1 MNDFGVWSNHS
12 INEIDPEMWNSL
24 SAGHGFQSHRWYAF
38 GERAMRDCPPTYL
51 IVHQNEKPIAAA
63 ALFRIHN
70 EPLPIPNMARRFM
83 DAIFRR
89 NPMLICRSPLAD
101 TSGLLLPDSPSRPDA
116 LTTITSAAQ
125 NELKQQ
131 RGSFLL
137 FDFLPT
143 EELRW
148 REWHPDFSSFT
159 VSDPGTS
166 MILVHE
172 SFEAYLAAD
181 KKTRNDYHHTFRKAE
196 ETGLQ
201 LTRHTRVDDV
211 ETALKLIH
219 HVARKHNSPPNPWMR
234 GLLENL
240 AMIDAT
246 WFEVRQGEKLVGCIV
261 TMRDNETQIATALG
275 LEPDLPFVYFMLIYG
290 SIKEA
295 FDRQVKRFRL
305 GSGAY
310 EVKRRLG
317 FQLEDT
323 NHTMVAT
330 PGLISRILAR
340 LASTAGSLSAGN
352 TRTS

>member
-1 MNDFGVWSNHS
+1 MQVFNS
-12 INEIDPEMWNSL
+12 IHELEPETWDQIV
-24 SAGHGFQSHRWYAF
+24 AGRGFQSHRWYAF
-38 GERAMRDCPPTYL
+38 GERAMSDSPPTYL
-51 IVHQNEKPIAAA
+51 IANQNEKPIAAA

-70 EPLPIPNMARRFM
+70 EPLPVPTLAQNFM

-101 TSGLLLPDSPSRPDA
+101 ASGLLLPDSPFRSEVLSA
-116 LTTITSAAQ
+116 ITSAAQ
-125 NELKQQ
+125 NELRQQ
-131 RGSFLL
+131 HGSFLL
-137 FDFLPT
+137 FDFLPI
-143 EELRW
+143 EELHW

-166 MILVHE
+166 MRLAHE

-181 KKTRNDYHHTFRKAE
+181 KKTRNDYHHTLRKAE

-219 HVARKHNSPPNPWMR
+219 HVSRKHNSLPNPWMR

-240 AMIDAT
+240 PMIDAT
-246 WFEVRQGEKLVGCIV
+246 WFEIHQGDKLVGCIV

-275 LEPDLPFVYFMLIYG
+275 LEPDLPFAYFMLIYA

-317 FQLEDT
+317 FQLENT
-323 NHTMVAT
+323 NHTMVTT
-330 PGLISRILAR
+330 PGLTSRTLVR
-340 LASTAGSLSAGN
+340 LASKAGSWSAGN
-352 TRTS
+352 TRAP